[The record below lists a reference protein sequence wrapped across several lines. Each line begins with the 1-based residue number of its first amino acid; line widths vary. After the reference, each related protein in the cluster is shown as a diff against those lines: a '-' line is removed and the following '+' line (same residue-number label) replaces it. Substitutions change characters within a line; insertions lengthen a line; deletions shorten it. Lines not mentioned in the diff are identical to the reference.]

1 MTKLLAMVD
10 SDCECKGTN
19 EDDDFKNASEAVPQL
34 PVSPQLNNYR
44 TVITNSEEV
53 AIQEEES
60 KAKLSHTQNGNG
72 TIGIKDESLQ
82 EKPKSKFTSRQWI
95 TLIVLALV
103 NLGEAVTVSIQ
114 APFYPA
120 EAESKGATAT
130 EYGLVFGVFE
140 LVIFLVSPLYGKYI
154 MKIGPKFLLN
164 AGIFTTSICCILF
177 GLLDRVEGREAFVA
191 LSFIIRI
198 VQAVGEAGYI
208 TASFSLIA
216 KEFPE
221 SIATTFALLET
232 CFGIGILCGPT
243 LGGALY
249 QVGGYIMPFTV
260 LGSFLFVAACITYI
274 ILPSHDDDLLHDGET
289 SNVIAIMK
297 IVPVAISALAVF
309 SGATAIGFIAAT
321 LEPHIRQF
329 ELSPVLNGSMF
340 IISGGVYGATAP
352 IWGRL
357 CDKVGQ
363 TKLFIVGAAISV
375 CISFTLLGPA
385 PFIPMETSLWLCVVA
400 LVFQGIGAGGEIVCA
415 FLGSLKEAVKHGYP
429 DDLRTYGLVS
439 ALWSSAFALGAFVGP
454 SIGGVMLDTV
464 GFRIG
469 TLFVICQH
477 GLLAALIIGYLSY
490 RKWWKKSDGKN
501 LEYAIKQE
509 KAPLLGQAM
518 SKV

>member
-1 MTKLLAMVD
+1 M
-10 SDCECKGTN
+10 
-19 EDDDFKNASEAVPQL
+19 
-34 PVSPQLNNYR
+34 
-44 TVITNSEEV
+44 
-53 AIQEEES
+53 
-60 KAKLSHTQNGNG
+60 
-72 TIGIKDESLQ
+72 
-82 EKPKSKFTSRQWI
+82 
-95 TLIVLALV
+95 LALV
-103 NLGEAVTVSIQ
+103 NLGEALTVSIQ

-120 EAESKGATAT
+120 EAERKGATAT

-140 LVIFLVSPLYGKYI
+140 LVIFLVSPFYGKYI

-177 GLLDRVEGREAFVA
+177 GLLDRVNGREAFVV

-198 VQAVGEAGYI
+198 VQALGEAGYI
-208 TASFSLIA
+208 TASFSLTA
-216 KEFPE
+216 KEFPD

-232 CFGIGILCGPT
+232 CFGIGILLGPT

-260 LGSFLFVAACITYI
+260 LGSLLFIAACITYFV
-274 ILPSHDDDLLHDGET
+274 LPSSKDDYLHDAET
-289 SNVIAIMK
+289 FNVLSVMR
-297 IVPVAISALAVF
+297 IVPVAIAALSVF
-309 SGATAIGFIAAT
+309 SGATAIGFVAAT
-321 LEPHIRQF
+321 LEPHLRQF
-329 ELSPVLNGSMF
+329 HLTPVLNGLMF
-340 IISGGVYGATAP
+340 IVSGGIYGLTAP

-363 TKLFIVGAAISV
+363 TKLFIAIASVLV
-375 CISFTLLGPA
+375 CIAFTLLGPA
-385 PFIPMETSLWLCVVA
+385 PYIPVKTTLWMCIVG
-400 LVFQGIGAGGEIVCA
+400 LVFQGVGVGGEIVCA

-469 TLFVICQH
+469 TLFVISLH
-477 GLLAALIIGYLSY
+477 GSLTIVIILYLTH
-490 RKWWKKSDGKN
+490 RKWSRKSSTINREIGIHS
-501 LEYAIKQE
+501 EHE
-509 KAPLLGQAM
+509 PLLGQTR